1 MGPRM
6 GKHRVG
12 YVRPNKHK
20 SGKKKVGYIHKP
32 VPNPK
37 RRVRVA
43 GPRPKHHSGIQIN
56 LLYRVLYDTHEELQ
70 ATHTHMMEK
79 NANLIQNLCELQAT
93 HTHMMENNAYLIQN
107 LCEVCKSQQLKVK
120 KLEQQLQEER
130 EADQR
135 YSDQMSKDYREEVQK
150 VLKLRRRFNVGTW
163 DCD

>member
-1 MGPRM
+1 
-6 GKHRVG
+6 
-12 YVRPNKHK
+12 
-20 SGKKKVGYIHKP
+20 
-32 VPNPK
+32 
-37 RRVRVA
+37 
-43 GPRPKHHSGIQIN
+43 
-56 LLYRVLYDTHEELQ
+56 
-70 ATHTHMMEK
+70 MMEK

-135 YSDQMSKDYREEVQK
+135 YSDQMSKDYGEEVQK